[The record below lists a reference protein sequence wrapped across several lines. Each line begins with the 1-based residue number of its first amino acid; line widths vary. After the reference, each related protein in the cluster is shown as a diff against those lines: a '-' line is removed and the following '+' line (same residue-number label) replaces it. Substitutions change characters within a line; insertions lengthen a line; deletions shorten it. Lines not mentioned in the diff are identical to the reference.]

1 MPKESS
7 PMGIPAIIPV
17 RRALGVPAVLAV
29 AVQAAPAF
37 KLGFVAVDLGAIGP
51 RR

>member
-1 MPKESS
+1 
-7 PMGIPAIIPV
+7 MGIPAIIPV
-17 RRALGVPAVLAV
+17 RRALGLMAIFAV

-51 RR
+51 RK